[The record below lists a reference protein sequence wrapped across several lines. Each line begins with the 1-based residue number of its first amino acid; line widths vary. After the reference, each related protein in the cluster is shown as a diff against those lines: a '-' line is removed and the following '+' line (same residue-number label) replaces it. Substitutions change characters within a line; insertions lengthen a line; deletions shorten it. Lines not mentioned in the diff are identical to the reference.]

1 MAKRKRS
8 ARTKATK
15 RKQTPYN
22 RCISKEFGERKKILL
37 KGKANQKMTRPQVQ
51 RIFKQSTAVCKR
63 K

>member
-8 ARTKATK
+8 AKAKSTK

-22 RCISKEFGERKKILL
+22 KCIKKEFGERKRELL
-37 KGKANQKMTRPQVQ
+37 KNKADKKMTQPQVR
-51 RIFKQSTAVCKR
+51 RIFKQSINVCKR